1 MFLRN
6 KTRHFVG
13 LARTAVSDA
22 LSVAS
27 AVVVTRYKIES
38 DCLTMLD
45 CSPARTPGD
54 PPDAHA
60 FPLWK
65 GVSVSVSGA
74 AIGPVRAPFLRP
86 ISLCVGAEVRRVIVF
101 GNRRWMQSVGGDLV
115 ISEPEPFESIPLVF
129 ARAFGGGYEI
139 PPGLFPG
146 TELPFPGL
154 RVTYPLN
161 PSGIGFYGT
170 RESAVDGALP
180 NVELPTELICSWDDR
195 PEPAGFAPCPELV
208 GLRVPTDTASQ
219 EAIHVAVQARDES
232 ERSGPWGMGS
242 AESDLELVLRMTHHA
257 PGRLI
262 FPSVPPATVV
272 SLEGLGHR
280 ALRFEVPPSPVR
292 VLLPG
297 SALREE
303 PSSSLRSLYID
314 SDRSVVEVV
323 YGHAFH
329 YPPDRAPGWV
339 RILERETV

>member
-115 ISEPEPFESIPLVF
+115 ISEPEPGRILVESDPAGSSVTTF
-129 ARAFGGGYEI
+129 TVDPASGGSATSLTI
-139 PPGLFPG
+139 STDFR
-146 TELPFPGL
+146 T
-154 RVTYPLN
+154 RN
-161 PSGIGFYGT
+161 GI
-170 RESAVDGALP
+170 AGALERAVLSMVFP
-180 NVELPTELICSWDDR
+180 KIYTEEL
-195 PEPAGFAPCPELV
+195 
-208 GLRVPTDTASQ
+208 
-219 EAIHVAVQARDES
+219 
-232 ERSGPWGMGS
+232 
-242 AESDLELVLRMTHHA
+242 
-257 PGRLI
+257 RLI
-262 FPSVPPATVV
+262 DKYV
-272 SLEGLGHR
+272 
-280 ALRFEVPPSPVR
+280 
-292 VLLPG
+292 
-297 SALREE
+297 
-303 PSSSLRSLYID
+303 SSL
-314 SDRSVVEVV
+314 V
-323 YGHAFH
+323 
-329 YPPDRAPGWV
+329 P
-339 RILERETV
+339 